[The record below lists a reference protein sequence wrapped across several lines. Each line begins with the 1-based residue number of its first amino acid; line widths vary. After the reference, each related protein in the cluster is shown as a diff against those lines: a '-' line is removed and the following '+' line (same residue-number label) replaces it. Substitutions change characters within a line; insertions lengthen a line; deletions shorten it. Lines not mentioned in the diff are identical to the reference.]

1 MWKINQNGNFCSS
14 SVWTT
19 TAQFTLKEWDKI
31 LKDQQVTNILGEPMI
46 SDMVEVTKDWVR
58 QIVSASQYA
67 TSNF

>member
-19 TAQFTLKEWDKI
+19 TAQLTLKEWDKI